1 MAEEEENGETPPPE
15 VDTSKK
21 FTQADVDRIAQREH
35 AKVKELKTELD
46 ALKTGKDET
55 LDKYEKVINDLVADM
70 SKEIP
75 PPVLKLLGKLTP
87 LERLEYLSDPEN
99 GIVFDKKEFPISK
112 AKAKTQS
119 KEFVPTPVEPFA

>member
-1 MAEEEENGETPPPE
+1 MAEEEEKDETVQPE

-35 AKVKELKTELD
+35 AKLKDLKAELE

-99 GIVFDKKEFPISK
+99 GIVFEKKEFPISK
-112 AKAKTQS
+112 AKAKGSQ
-119 KEFVPTPVEPFA
+119 EFKPSTIEKFV